1 MLSVSFCLYLTMIF
15 ILGTTEYSQKS
26 SDFSPISR
34 SSGEGPFAY
43 CWEKNEFWQSMNGSL
58 FKYLGPRK
66 MRISWGGFWLTWRL
80 ASCTGGEISNIL
92 AWRWWWLSWV
102 HEDGLGALLS
112 SVPPTLARPLPIVPW
127 MFHLELP
134 LHQGSLMP
142 FPAVLCPCFICLH
155 PLSVWF
161 SGSIRWHHSC
171 FP

>member
-15 ILGTTEYSQKS
+15 ILGTTEYSQKP
-26 SDFSPISR
+26 SDFSPISH
-34 SSGEGPFAY
+34 SSREGPFAY
-43 CWEKNEFWQSMNGSL
+43 CWEKNEFWQSMKGSL

-80 ASCTGGEISNIL
+80 ASCTGGVEVVVALLGS
-92 AWRWWWLSWV
+92 WRWP
-102 HEDGLGALLS
+102 GALLSS

-142 FPAVLCPCFICLH
+142 FPAVLCPCCICLH
-155 PLSVWF
+155 PLSLWF